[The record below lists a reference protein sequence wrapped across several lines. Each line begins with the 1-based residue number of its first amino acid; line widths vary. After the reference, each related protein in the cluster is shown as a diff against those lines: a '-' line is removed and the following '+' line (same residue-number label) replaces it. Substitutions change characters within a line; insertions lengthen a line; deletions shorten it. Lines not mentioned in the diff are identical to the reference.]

1 MSQSNDVLT
10 YLTTKC
16 VKAGTHRADGTSTT
30 PDDQFDAWTSP
41 SSGHIPFCTQCQ
53 ADFDNFKRQPL
64 NKARVSA
71 EMEHSN
77 ACLWYDYF
85 VQKMRT
91 MAPNVEV
98 RRAQQQKQP
107 QKAPQK
113 K

>member
-1 MSQSNDVLT
+1 MSQSNEVLT

-16 VKAGTHRADGTSTT
+16 VKAGTHTKDGTSTT

-41 SSGHIPFCTQCQ
+41 STGHIPFCSQCQ

-64 NKARVSA
+64 NKARLTA

-85 VQKMRT
+85 VQKMRA

-98 RRAQQQKQP
+98 RRAQQ
-107 QKAPQK
+107 KAAAPPK